1 MYTKIIALAFL
12 LFCGSIT
19 SSFAQS
25 KDQDAVS
32 QAVEQLRLV
41 MITPDKAKLEALTA
55 DALDYGHSAG
65 KIENK
70 AAFIEA
76 LVSGASDFI
85 SMNLTD
91 QTVTIVDNTALVRH
105 KLTGETMDG
114 GKPNQPKLSVLQVW
128 IKQRGGW
135 KLLARQAVK
144 I

>member
-1 MYTKIIALAFL
+1 MYAKIVALAFL
-12 LFCGSIT
+12 LFCSSLT
-19 SSFAQS
+19 SGFAQS
-25 KDQDAVS
+25 KDQDAVG

-41 MITPDKAKLEALTA
+41 MITPDKAKLEALTS
-55 DALDYGHSAG
+55 DALSYGHSAG
-65 KIENK
+65 KIEDR
-70 AAFIEA
+70 AAFIDA

-105 KLTGETMDG
+105 KLTGETMDNS
-114 GKPNQPKLSVLQVW
+114 KPGQPKLSVLQIW
-128 IKQRGGW
+128 IKQQGNW